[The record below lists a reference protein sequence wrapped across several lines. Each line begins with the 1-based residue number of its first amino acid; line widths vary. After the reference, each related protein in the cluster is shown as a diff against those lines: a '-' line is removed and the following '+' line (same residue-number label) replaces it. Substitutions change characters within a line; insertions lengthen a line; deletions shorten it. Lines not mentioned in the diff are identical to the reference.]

1 MELNNT
7 DHRNHKV
14 NTYDLSGEYGIGWT
28 SNTNREFYFDLE
40 DYDKIKDFC
49 WCEAKHNKTGYT
61 ALTATNIYTKKT
73 IKFHHIIGCAGY
85 DHINRNPLDN
95 RKCNLRMATEQ
106 NNTRNRGISKNNKSG
121 VTGVYWCKSLQKWA
135 MKITID
141 KNVIIREYYENKE
154 DAIRARLKAEVKY
167 YGEFAPQQHL
177 FEQYSIE
184 RTS

>member
-106 NNTRNRGISKNNKSG
+106 NNTRN
-121 VTGVYWCKSLQKWA
+121 
-135 MKITID
+135 
-141 KNVIIREYYENKE
+141 
-154 DAIRARLKAEVKY
+154 
-167 YGEFAPQQHL
+167 
-177 FEQYSIE
+177 
-184 RTS
+184 